1 MPRTYP
7 VGCRLCSG
15 AGRQGGSST
24 PDSPCSPFPYWWYY
38 DVLRGLDY
46 FRSTGLP
53 ADDRCAGAI
62 DLVVDKRDEAGRWR
76 LENVHMGPTHFR
88 MEGPEGAPSRWNT
101 LRAGRVLEWAGV

>member
-1 MPRTYP
+1 MFRSRSTGRIVDPRFTMF
-7 VGCRLCSG
+7 S
-15 AGRQGGSST
+15 
-24 PDSPCSPFPYWWYY
+24 FPYWWYY